1 MFNRYVIRGECGFE
15 GAHHVPFG
23 PQPEEVAG
31 LSPFSS
37 STPGGRLRAGDLPG
51 RFGISLR
58 GVYPTQDC
66 VHAPACPR
74 HILGSRR
81 LDSRPLGP
89 GIFLSAARC
98 TFSSR
103 RRGEILCF
111 RRDLAFCPSLCR
123 RAFWPPVL
131 LSELGTLDFDFRPS
145 GPSSLDP
152 KPLGTFDNEAIRTD
166 ALQVETPLPLGAST

>member
-15 GAHHVPFG
+15 GAHSVPFG

-111 RRDLAFCPSLCR
+111 RRDLAF
-123 RAFWPPVL
+123 
-131 LSELGTLDFDFRPS
+131 
-145 GPSSLDP
+145 SSL
-152 KPLGTFDNEAIRTD
+152 
-166 ALQVETPLPLGAST
+166 ALPAGLLAPRASLGAGLFRLGLYAQWAKQSGSQTAWHTRH